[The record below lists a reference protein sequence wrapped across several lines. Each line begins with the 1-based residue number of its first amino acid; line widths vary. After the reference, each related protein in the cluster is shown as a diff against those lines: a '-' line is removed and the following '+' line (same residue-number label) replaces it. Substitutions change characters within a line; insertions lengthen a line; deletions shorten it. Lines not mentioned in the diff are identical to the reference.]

1 MEPFSV
7 VIAGGGVAALE
18 ALLRLH
24 RLAGDLV
31 DITVLAPDEDFVYR
45 ALAVGEP
52 FSLGTA
58 ERHPLAPIIEHTG
71 AHWVTDTLHS
81 VELKR
86 GSLHTGGGDTMSFD
100 ALLVAVGA
108 KARPAFEHV
117 RSFDDARADE
127 LFRGVVQD
135 VEEGYAKRIAFIN
148 PPGPVWPLPLYELA
162 FMTAAKGYDAGLD
175 DLDLHL
181 ITAESEVLP
190 AFGGAV
196 STAVRGLLETAGIH
210 LHTSEQPV
218 VNSSGRV
225 TLPSEGLELEV
236 DSMVAMPRLVGPS
249 IGGIPGTGA
258 DGFIPIDHHC
268 AVPHTGN
275 RIFVA
280 GDAADFPLKQG
291 GVGAQAA
298 DVAAA
303 AIAHQAG
310 AHVDV
315 PDFRPIVQGKLMTGA
330 GPKFISA
337 NYIGGEGF
345 GAVIADHPVGT
356 ASGEKVTAPELGPFL
371 GPVRAGA

>member
-24 RLAGDLV
+24 RLAGDRV
-31 DITVLAPDEDFVYR
+31 QITVLAPNEDFVYR
-45 ALAVGEP
+45 ALSIGEP
-52 FSLGTA
+52 FSLGA
-58 ERHPLAPIIEHTG
+58 PERHPLGPIMEHTG
-71 AHWVTDTLHS
+71 AHWVTDTLSS

-86 GSLHTGGGDTMSFD
+86 GLLHTGHGDEISFD

-108 KARPAFEHV
+108 KARPAYEHV

-162 FMTAAKGYDAGLD
+162 FMTAAKGYDAGATDLRLD
-175 DLDLHL
+175 L
-181 ITAESEVLP
+181 ITAESQPLP
-190 AFGGAV
+190 AFGDEVSAAV
-196 STAVRGLLETAGIH
+196 SELLEQAAIH
-210 LHTSEQPV
+210 VHTSEKPIV
-218 VNSSGRV
+218 AAAGRV
-225 TLPSEGLELEV
+225 TLPSEGTELEV
-236 DSMVAMPRLVGPS
+236 DSMVAMPQLFGPS
-249 IGGIPGTGA
+249 IGGIPGTGRH
-258 DGFIPIDHHC
+258 GFIPIDHHC
-268 AVPHTGN
+268 AVPGTGE

-310 AHVDV
+310 VDV
-315 PDFRPIVQGKLMTGA
+315 NVPEFRPVVQGKLMTGA
-330 GPKFISA
+330 GPKFLSA
-337 NYIGGEGF
+337 HYVGGHGFDSVIGDEP
-345 GAVIADHPVGT
+345 IGT
-356 ASGEKVTAPELGPFL
+356 ASSEKVTAAELAPYLEQVG
-371 GPVRAGA
+371 AGA